1 MILIKKIFV
10 GIAFLLNAII
20 LEGCTISYSD
30 GEGNNG
36 IFHANSDDIFM
47 YGEIFLYVIGA
58 VLLIGAFLYYYFLVY
73 SKKKKDDEKNDEKTM
88 KKNELL

>member
-20 LEGCTISYSD
+20 LEGCTLSFSD

-36 IFHANSDDIFM
+36 TFHANSDDIFM
-47 YGEIFLYVIGA
+47 YVTIILV
-58 VLLIGAFLYYYFLVY
+58 VLGVTSGLTGRLVY
-73 SKKKKDDEKNDEKTM
+73 YQKKKDDENK
-88 KKNELL
+88 